1 MSSVS
6 DTRRVTAVVGVLS
19 LAVFMSSLDLFI
31 VNLAF
36 PYISRQYPGTSLSSL
51 SWVLNAYTIVFAAVL
66 VPAGRWA
73 DRVGRRRLFAV
84 GMAGFSLGSV
94 LCGLAPGVGALIAA
108 RIVQAAGAGAMVP
121 ASLSLLLAAV
131 PPAARPKAIGTW
143 SALGALGAAL
153 GPVIGGALV
162 QVNWRWVFW
171 INVPVGLAAMVLAGR
186 VVPESRDGESRGRPD
201 VIGAGLLAAAVGLVA
216 LALVKAP
223 EWGWGSARFVG
234 LLAASV
240 VCGTAMVFR
249 SRRHHSP
256 VIELELLRVRSFS
269 GAFTA
274 SILYYAGFG
283 AFVLSTVEFL
293 TGVWHYSAVEAGLA
307 IAPGPLMV
315 LPFARVAA
323 PRLAARLGGPGR
335 VAAIGCFVNA
345 LAQLLWLWRIQAQP
359 AYVSHL
365 LPAQLLGGA
374 GVGLTIPSLLGAGS
388 AGLTP
393 ARFGTGSG
401 ILNMARQIGTVL
413 GVAGL
418 VAILARVSHADPVAA
433 YRNGLLLVIGF
444 FAAAGVMSAGL
455 LAGRPTPVPASSAPP
470 APAEGRETP
479 VEAAAGLQ
487 VQGGAGFQAGD
498 LGAGR
503 GGGHVHQAGDQAEA
517 VLVEDRVVDA
527 VAAGRGDGAE
537 VIDHLRCLQPRGADG
552 EQERVHRVLGDGEG
566 VAGVEQLGVDQ
577 ETGVHHER
585 DVRVDERVV
594 HAVDVHVEAGDLE
607 RVAVLDLV
615 HPVAELAELGADRLV
630 GPQGHAGIAGQRGAD
645 RVRVQVVRVLVGDH
659 DRGGAVQGGG
669 RVAPAARVDDQGGAV
684 LLQPD
689 ARVPELGEPHGL
701 TIQWPTLG
709 EWTA

>member
-1 MSSVS
+1 MSSIPP
-6 DTRRVTAVVGVLS
+6 DARRVTAVVGVLS

-73 DRVGRRRLFAV
+73 DRVGRRRLFV
-84 GMAGFSLGSV
+84 IGLAGFTLGSV
-94 LCGLAPGVGALIAA
+94 LCGLAPGVGTLIAA
-108 RIVQAAGAGAMVP
+108 RVVQAAGAGAMVP

-171 INVPVGLAAMVLAGR
+171 INVPVGLVAVWLAAR
-186 VVPESRDGESRGRPD
+186 VVPESKDPNASGRPD

-223 EWGWGSARFVG
+223 DWGWGSARFLG
-234 LLAASV
+234 LLAAAVIS
-240 VCGTAMVFR
+240 GAAMVYR

-256 VIELELLRVRSFS
+256 VIELELLRARTFS
-269 GAFTA
+269 GAFAA

-283 AFVLSTVEFL
+283 AFVLSAVEFL

-315 LPFARVAA
+315 LPFARVVA

-335 VAAIGCFVNA
+335 VAVIGCFVNA
-345 LAQLLWLWRIQAQP
+345 LAQLLWLWQIQAQP
-359 AYVSHL
+359 AYLSHL

-388 AGLTP
+388 VSLTP
-393 ARFGTGSG
+393 ARFGAGSG
-401 ILNMARQIGTVL
+401 ILNTARQVGTVL

-418 VAILARVSHADPVAA
+418 VAILARVSQADPVPA

-444 FAAAGVMSAGL
+444 FAAGGVVSAL
-455 LAGRPTPVPASSAPP
+455 LLTRPAPVPAGRAPSDSAAPP
-470 APAEGRETP
+470 DSTVREKLPAESGR
-479 VEAAAGLQ
+479 
-487 VQGGAGFQAGD
+487 
-498 LGAGR
+498 
-503 GGGHVHQAGDQAEA
+503 
-517 VLVEDRVVDA
+517 
-527 VAAGRGDGAE
+527 
-537 VIDHLRCLQPRGADG
+537 
-552 EQERVHRVLGDGEG
+552 
-566 VAGVEQLGVDQ
+566 
-577 ETGVHHER
+577 
-585 DVRVDERVV
+585 
-594 HAVDVHVEAGDLE
+594 
-607 RVAVLDLV
+607 
-615 HPVAELAELGADRLV
+615 
-630 GPQGHAGIAGQRGAD
+630 
-645 RVRVQVVRVLVGDH
+645 
-659 DRGGAVQGGG
+659 
-669 RVAPAARVDDQGGAV
+669 
-684 LLQPD
+684 
-689 ARVPELGEPHGL
+689 
-701 TIQWPTLG
+701 
-709 EWTA
+709 